1 MIESS
6 QEFYQKTMKD
16 NHYSIFNLL
25 TSLSNKKSEEQI
37 RLARFKKHRINPDFH
52 LVGHSAL
59 KFKIKLMF
67 VGFLY
72 TQVSIPVSLSLISTS
87 KIGMV
92 SKGNST
98 VNLILLC

>member
-1 MIESS
+1 MYCIWV
-6 QEFYQKTMKD
+6 Q
-16 NHYSIFNLL
+16 NHMFFNIL

-37 RLARFKKHRINPDFH
+37 HLAQFKKHRINPDFH
-52 LVGHSAL
+52 LVGHSTL
-59 KFKIKLMF
+59 KFKIKLVF

-87 KIGMV
+87 RNGMV
-92 SKGNST
+92 SEGSST